1 MSLLD
6 TLITKTIGSVKGLP
20 EHLQDTEKL
29 GQIGLSPKNY
39 NVISAM
45 NAADNMDAGL
55 GSLVAPGALYSIG
68 DTIANPNQGFMEG
81 VQDFGRYMKGV
92 NIQSNPELAK
102 QLMGENYVNQMQ
114 GKYALAMDEIGK
126 GIFGK
131 GPDPSIYGSPSN
143 TGILSTP
150 YTDRI
155 IDPNRIPGRIQEA
168 VEPQYRIRDQ
178 LSRDFLQGGLF
189 RDAKQGLGQTK
200 DAFLEDVSGLRNM
213 IGSGINKT
221 KSGIGKGFDLGKA
234 AIGGIASLVTGIP
247 GLGLL
252 LNALGPMSPEQKAMR
267 DFYGS
272 EFGLDD
278 IGRVQSG
285 IMQGYNPVSMF
296 GGVGLNQAIDKR
308 IDRINKTLAKQKK
321 NKSKALQDRLK
332 ELQALKA
339 KESAAASKQLE
350 SQRIGRRPGT
360 GGGGEGRQDSGG
372 PTGGYSYDSGG
383 RQGFGYG
390 LKNGGLVSLL

>member
-29 GQIGLSPKNY
+29 GQLGLSSQNY

-45 NAADNMDAGL
+45 NAADNMNSGIKGL
-55 GSLVAPGALYSIG
+55 TVPAALYTIG
-68 DTIANPNQGFMEG
+68 DTIFNSNQSLPEG
-81 VQDFGRYMKGV
+81 ISDFGRYMKGV

-114 GKYALAMDEIGK
+114 GKYALAMNEIGK

-143 TGILSTP
+143 TGILSTS

-189 RDAKQGLGQTK
+189 RDAKESLGQSK
-200 DAFLEDVSGLRNM
+200 DAFLKDVSGLRDM

-221 KSGIGKGFDLGKA
+221 KSGINKSFDLGKA

-252 LNALGPMSPEQKAMR
+252 LNAFQETPEQTLMK

-272 EFGLDD
+272 EFGLDN

-285 IMQGYNPVSMF
+285 IMAGYNPVSMF
-296 GGVGLNQAIDKR
+296 GSAGLGKSIDKR
-308 IDRINKTLAKQKK
+308 MATIRNTLKK
-321 NKSKALQDRLK
+321 KKSVALENRLK
-332 ELQALKA
+332 ELQRIKDAEQKA
-339 KESAAASKQLE
+339 REDRAREMQAQNRA
-350 SQRIGRRPGT
+350 
-360 GGGGEGRQDSGG
+360 DN
-372 PTGGYSYDSGG
+372 TGGY
-383 RQGFGYG
+383 QAGYG
-390 LKNGGLVSLL
+390 RDFMDGPSGTIGGQNQGLGGQQGKAGGTATMGSS